1 MKKKLLGM
9 ITVAMLILSIQG
21 CYVGIDPGW
30 GGHGGYGHGHDGG
43 GGHHG
48 NGGHG
53 GGGGHHR

>member
-1 MKKKLLGM
+1 MKKKILWIITAVLL
-9 ITVAMLILSIQG
+9 VLSLQG

-30 GGHGGYGHGHDGG
+30 GGHGGYGHGGG